1 MILMNKEEI
10 KERQQEA
17 TNRFRNIKIL
27 AKDFYLHWYNNYY
40 TTELIAEHYEITNQ
54 LAIELID
61 MGREIN
67 NGTYFYDDYAEERSQ
82 K

>member
-1 MILMNKEEI
+1 MILMSQKEI
-10 KERQQEA
+10 QERQQKA

-27 AKDFYLHWYNNYY
+27 AKDFYLHWYNNYISY
-40 TTELIAEHYEITNQ
+40 ELIAEHYEITNQ
-54 LAIELID
+54 LAIELIN

-67 NGTYFYDDYAEERSQ
+67 NGTYFYDDYAEERNQ

>member
-1 MILMNKEEI
+1 MILMNQEEI
-10 KERQQEA
+10 KLKQEQA
-17 TNRFRNIKIL
+17 NNRFKVIKTL
-27 AKDFYLHWYNNYY
+27 ASDFYLHWYNNYLSI
-40 TTELIAEHYEITNQ
+40 ELIAEHYEITNT
-54 LAIELID
+54 LAKELID

>member
-1 MILMNKEEI
+1 MIMNQEEI